1 MSARG
6 DWLVY
11 SKGSKSAATSSEV
24 SDAIGS
30 WLARHEVAELALE
43 PLDGYYA
50 IHINDDPKPVPG
62 VFLPASLLQDPE
74 AVNDI
79 LEAAYSIWERELA
92 AQ

>member
-11 SKGSKSAATSSEV
+11 GKSGSSDATSGAV
-24 SDAIGS
+24 NDAIRD
-30 WLARHEVAELALE
+30 WLLRHEVAEVALE

-62 VFLPASLLQDPE
+62 VFLPASLLNDPA
-74 AVNDI
+74 AVSDI

-92 AQ
+92 AH